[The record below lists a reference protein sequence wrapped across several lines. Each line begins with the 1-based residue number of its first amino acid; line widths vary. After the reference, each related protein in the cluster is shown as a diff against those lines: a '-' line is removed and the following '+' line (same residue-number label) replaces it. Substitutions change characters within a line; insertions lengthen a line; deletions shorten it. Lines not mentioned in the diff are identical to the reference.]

1 MSGIVNL
8 QVKDGGKDYHGSLS
22 YQSGD
27 HQSDDSRIFTNID
40 NFNLFTNK
48 VFEGTINGPMPFI
61 RNRDQFT
68 FNLSARLSDSE
79 GYFYGVREHTV
90 GDSADFRDDEN
101 WYIEMNGD
109 SSFVPMSPSNN
120 INLMGKFT
128 YKVSPLMK
136 LSLQLLHSGGES
148 KSYSHAYKYNPD
160 GTSTSLS
167 ANNNY
172 SLKLNH
178 ALNARNFY
186 EANISLSNTNYMGYQ
201 FKPIDLSSSMDQNE
215 AERFGSN
222 KYVLHNY
229 FEDSSKYWILNEHEY
244 APSSRIKG
252 SPSSPTFLFGGSNRG
267 HSYRKSNSLSFKFD
281 FTSQINNRHEIKTG
295 INYRS
300 DKLDERNFSILFD
313 NQEYRIPTILPENDS
328 PSHSHYNN
336 KSVFLSGYIQDK
348 IEYDNFVKIN
358 EKHKNA
364 WLKTVWYNSI
374 FFPIAELSTSITIG
388 LIVWFGGLNAIL
400 EDSSITLGVIFLF
413 IQLSQ
418 MLFRP
423 LRQIAD
429 KFNTLQMGMVAAN
442 RIFKIIDTDSKI
454 QNSGK
459 NIGESLDGSI
469 SFKNVNFSYNQNE
482 TIINNLSFSIKNGE
496 KIAIVGSTGSGKT
509 TIVNL
514 ITRFYDIQ
522 GGSIFLGKNDIKEY
536 KLSSL
541 RSKIALVLQD
551 VFLFADTILNNI
563 TLYNPNISFDHVV
576 SAAKKIGI
584 HDFIMSMPGGYNYNV
599 KERGVM
605 LSQGQRQLISFLRAY
620 IKNPSILILDEATSS
635 IDSNSEEL
643 IQRATLKIT
652 ENKTSIII
660 AHRLSTIVN
669 SDRIFVMNGGE
680 LVESGSHKELIKK
693 KNGYYK
699 NLYDVQFKNEKFSQV
714 PLPV

>member
-1 MSGIVNL
+1 MKKNTAFLDVDLFKRLLDYVLVYKPIFVFVAISAILISLFSTLTPYLIKVAVDDYLSVGKFEDFILLICFMVGNL
-8 QVKDGGKDYHGSLS
+8 ILTVVFMFLFS
-22 YQSGD
+22 YYANLLGQKVIYD
-27 HQSDDSRIFTNID
+27 IRIKLFNHIL
-40 NFNLFTNK
+40 NFK
-48 VFEGTINGPMPFI
+48 MK
-61 RNRDQFT
+61 
-68 FNLSARLSDSE
+68 
-79 GYFYGVREHTV
+79 YF
-90 GDSADFRDDEN
+90 
-101 WYIEMNGD
+101 D
-109 SSFVPMSPSNN
+109 SSSVGRLVTRAVNDMETIASIFSQGLFMIVAD
-120 INLMGKFT
+120 LMQML
-128 YKVSPLMK
+128 VVVIVMLALSWK
-136 LSLQLLHSGGES
+136 LSL
-148 KSYSHAYKYNPD
+148 AIF
-160 GTSTSLS
+160 
-167 ANNNY
+167 A
-172 SLKLNH
+172 
-178 ALNARNFY
+178 
-186 EANISLSNTNYMGYQ
+186 
-201 FKPIDLSSSMDQNE
+201 
-215 AERFGSN
+215 
-222 KYVLHNY
+222 
-229 FEDSSKYWILNEHEY
+229 IL
-244 APSSRIKG
+244 P
-252 SPSSPTFLFGGSNRG
+252 F
-267 HSYRKSNSLSFKFD
+267 
-281 FTSQINNRHEIKTG
+281 
-295 INYRS
+295 
-300 DKLDERNFSILFD
+300 ILFATRKFQKSMKVAF
-313 NQEYRIPTILPENDS
+313 NEVRTEIANLNSFVQERITGMKIVQLFNR
-328 PSHSHYNN
+328 
-336 KSVFLSGYIQDK
+336 QK
-348 IEYDNFVKIN
+348 IEYENFVKIN

-388 LIVWFGGLNAIL
+388 LIVWFGGLNVIL

-454 QNSGK
+454 KNIGK
-459 NIGESLDGSI
+459 NIGESIDGTI
-469 SFKNVNFSYNQNE
+469 SFKNVNFSYNDDE
-482 TIINNLSFSIKNGE
+482 TIIDNLSFDIKKGE

-522 GGSIFLGKNDIKEY
+522 GGSITIGKNDIKEY
-536 KLSSL
+536 KLTSL

-563 TLYNPNISFDHVV
+563 TLSNPDISFNHVV
-576 SAAKKIGI
+576 NAAKKIGI

-643 IQRATLKIT
+643 IQNATLKIT

-660 AHRLSTIVN
+660 AHRLSTILN
-669 SDRIFVMNGGE
+669 SDRIFVMNGGK

-699 NLYDVQFKNEKFSQV
+699 NLYEIQFKNEQLNPT
-714 PLPV
+714 PLLA